1 MDPLTARGEVVDGSR
16 LSGCSFSDLRR
27 PCPAIEISVPES
39 GRVNA
44 VVLPFNEVIWISMV
58 GADSNAVE
66 NTSGSRL
73 TALVTGGISPGVVG
87 PCCLQRLRQTLAK

>member
-1 MDPLTARGEVVDGSR
+1 M
-16 LSGCSFSDLRR
+16 
-27 PCPAIEISVPES
+27 
-39 GRVNA
+39 
-44 VVLPFNEVIWISMV
+44 LPFNEVIWISMV